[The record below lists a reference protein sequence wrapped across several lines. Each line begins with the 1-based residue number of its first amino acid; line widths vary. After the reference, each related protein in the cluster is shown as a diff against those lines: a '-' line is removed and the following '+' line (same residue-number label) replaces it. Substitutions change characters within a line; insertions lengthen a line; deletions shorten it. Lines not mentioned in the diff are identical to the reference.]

1 MTGEMRTSVDIDA
14 TPELVWEVLTDVP
27 PPRSGHPL
35 ITKAGGTFA
44 PGGG

>member
-27 PPRSGHPL
+27 AYPEWTP
-35 ITKAGGTFA
+35 
-44 PGGG
+44 